1 LNKNSKTEEGKFEME
16 NRRRAEKLLKKQYGL
31 KPVDSWR
38 KHKKA
43 LNAAKYYEEL
53 PVTEKISPSPEPKV
67 PVETKPDPKIAK
79 TVKSNKKVSTIS
91 LPVIKPI
98 NSPESPITVLNSPSL
113 EVVKKPIASVAPY
126 QIVLPKQPIVTI
138 VQPERIIDKCNVSK
152 SKPIQGMQNKIEK
165 EPTSMRPAISKKS
178 IIDDDGLLAEY
189 KCMKKKNKSERKASL
204 PHSTPTVASP
214 VSSLITPPVVVKPKV
229 QNAEKLN
236 MSDMVKPKVQTVE
249 RFISSEVTKSKV
261 QTVERFNGSEVAKS
275 NVHSME
281 RFNLPE
287 VTKPKV
293 QSSEKFNLP
302 EVTKPKIQ
310 TVETCNSLEVIKSKS
325 QNIENLNSSE
335 VIKPKVQ
342 SAGRCISPEVT
353 KIKVQTVERFN
364 SPEAIKPKV
373 QTVEKFTS
381 PELIKS
387 KIQTV
392 ETCNSP
398 EVIKHNANEIVMPAI
413 TEKENKEFVPLYKPQ
428 TDQEL
433 DIKKKITVLKRGS
446 DEKCVDLSP
455 TTTNKHGNILFYN

>member
-1 LNKNSKTEEGKFEME
+1 ME

-79 TVKSNKKVSTIS
+79 IVKSNKKVSTIS

-98 NSPESPITVLNSPSL
+98 NSPESSITVLNSPSL

-126 QIVLPKQPIVTI
+126 QIVLPKQAIVTI
-138 VQPERIIDKCNVSK
+138 VQPERIIEKCNVSK
-152 SKPIQGMQNKIEK
+152 SKPIQAMQNKIEK
-165 EPTSMRPAISKKS
+165 EPITMRSAISKKS

-189 KCMKKKNKSERKASL
+189 KCMKKKNKTERKASL
-204 PHSTPTVASP
+204 PHSTPPVTSS
-214 VSSLITPPVVVKPKV
+214 VSSLTPPVVVKPKV
-229 QNAEKLN
+229 QNAEKQN

-293 QSSEKFNLP
+293 QSSEKFNSP
-302 EVTKPKIQ
+302 EVTKPKTQ
-310 TVETCNSLEVIKSKS
+310 TVETCNSLVVIKSKG

-342 SAGRCISPEVT
+342 SVERCISPEVT
-353 KIKVQTVERFN
+353 KIKVQTMERFN

-398 EVIKHNANEIVMPAI
+398 EVIKHNANEIVMPTI

-428 TDQEL
+428 TDQQL

-446 DEKCVDLSP
+446 DEKRVDLSP
-455 TTTNKHGNILFYN
+455 TTNKHGNILFYNYIF